1 MIRIACMVDRKEN
14 YKFDLGVKGLI
25 KISYKL
31 PNPTH
36 LAKSNNQTTFPH
48 YQTFKVNHKFK
59 VGCIIVSQQEIKLKT
74 S

>member
-1 MIRIACMVDRKEN
+1 MIIRIACMVNKKEN

-25 KISYKL
+25 KISYML

-36 LAKSNNQTTFPH
+36 LAKSNNQTTFLH

-59 VGCIIVSQQEIKLKT
+59 IGCIVSQQEIT
-74 S
+74 

>member
-1 MIRIACMVDRKEN
+1 MIKRIACMVDRKEN

-25 KISYKL
+25 KISYML

-36 LAKSNNQTTFPH
+36 LAKSNNQMTFLY
-48 YQTFKVNHKFK
+48 YQTLKANHKFK
-59 VGCIIVSQQEIKLKT
+59 IGCIVSQQEIKLKT